1 MFNGIS
7 SNDLPN
13 TYLDVS
19 AFNSKFKKNEHS
31 NAFSLIHFNC
41 RSLPQNF
48 DNLNM
53 YLTSLDHKFKIICV
67 TETWLNASSHTDMY
81 CLDEYKFHCN
91 NRKNK
96 RGGGTGIYVHKSL
109 KCSCIRNDL
118 TVITNSFESI
128 FVEIS
133 NNSKCKKNYTR
144 CNLPTARP

>member
-41 RSLPQNF
+41 RSLPHNF

-53 YLTSLDHKFKIICV
+53 YLTSLDHKFKIIGV

-91 NRKNK
+91 NRKKTKEVAVLEFMFIN
-96 RGGGTGIYVHKSL
+96 H
-109 KCSCIRNDL
+109 
-118 TVITNSFESI
+118 
-128 FVEIS
+128 
-133 NNSKCKKNYTR
+133 
-144 CNLPTARP
+144 